1 MAVTA
6 AMQAHRHLVLAV
18 SAALLAPG
26 IAHAQ
31 LVSIEPIAPVEET
44 DRIEIEPVPTAADAI
59 WMAGLQGG
67 LIDRDGGANSP
78 YATFSLTRY
87 RQQTYLRA
95 ALTVYRSTLRQ
106 VDTPLPS
113 TYYIGSIGAGG
124 NFNDWVLDAH
134 VSYGQQRYGLIRTAM
149 TTVKSDYASTNYV
162 AAGVSLG
169 RVIRPAAQLYLT
181 PTVEIEY
188 VDTKSLHHG
197 FDLGRPVEIE
207 VAEHIWTGAAT
218 LRLDRTFGAY
228 EQNYFGI
235 AASHHRTNTGLT
247 QLYLASP
254 GGIAVGGVTDSGKP
268 FAPPPE
274 GGDVVGGAPAGL
286 VLVRTPDNWQ
296 ELEASGTIQLSR
308 RLWLDGQL
316 QRSFGAIAG
325 DSTRAT
331 LGFRLRF

>member
-1 MAVTA
+1 
-6 AMQAHRHLVLAV
+6 MQAHRHIALAFSV
-18 SAALLAPG
+18 WLLAPG

-31 LVSIEPIAPVEET
+31 LVSIEPIAPAEET
-44 DRIEIEPVPTAADAI
+44 DRIEIEPVPLAVDAI

-78 YATFSLTRY
+78 YATASITRY
-87 RQQTYLRA
+87 SQQTYLRA
-95 ALTVYRSTLRQ
+95 AFTVYRSTLRQ

-113 TYYIGSIGAGG
+113 SYYIGSLGAGG
-124 NFNDWVLDAH
+124 NFDDWVLDAH

-149 TTVKSDYASTNYV
+149 TTVRSDNASTNYA

-169 RVIRPAAQLYLT
+169 RVIRPAARLYLT

-188 VDTKSLHHG
+188 IDTKSLHHG
-197 FDLGRPVEIE
+197 FELGQPVDIE
-207 VAEHIWTGAAT
+207 VNEHIWSGAAT

-247 QLYLASP
+247 QLYPASSS
-254 GGIAVGGVTDSGKP
+254 GIAVGGVTGGGIAVP
-268 FAPPPE
+268 PPPE
-274 GGDVVGGAPAGL
+274 AGEIIGGAPSGL

-296 ELEASGTIQLSR
+296 ELEVSGTIQLSR
-308 RLWLDGQL
+308 QLWIDGQL